1 MGKQSKSRKGENI
14 GKGKVTPVQI
24 AFIVNRYLSDNN
36 YIHTRSAFRSEAS
49 NLISKSTV
57 REAPKS
63 LLSLGDILDEYIRLK
78 EQKVI
83 LDQGWR
89 RLEQEKSRVQ
99 NLLRGMQDVMNAYNS
114 TGDNITPPS
123 QLPSPLASNTTTKSG
138 AAGHFPMYNT
148 PAIMS
153 TPDPTS
159 HSNMKRKGSKDVTD
173 ALVTAKK
180 SRRCIPPKDSNIVT
194 QEVNAEKKQGS
205 SVQDS
210 AIQSYIHDN
219 SLSESSV
226 QGSNVVKCLFT
237 QPTPSPPANYS
248 SGPKTPPQA
257 SASQTEK
264 SISPLEICSTATSS
278 DITQQITSTN
288 CTVISSETIR
298 VSPTKQLAY
307 YSIEKTRCIST
318 SSPVKTHLKR
328 LNKKENVKGRL
339 DFDVSDIRT
348 ISENSSPDGNST
360 SKFDR
365 DGDILD
371 LDNLDDFG
379 LDFNL
384 SELLVEFDLHSEG
397 PGFSY
402 QQPMDSSPH
411 SHLGSSLTS
420 ENVDMGAIQVMPHLS
435 GSVTGILSEDMNL
448 LANSDAVTTTKSVT
462 KCIKILSPVKNH
474 RSLPDQENL
483 WISN

>member
-1 MGKQSKSRKGENI
+1 MVVKAAKNDTRDRCPVRRPVRGDGHQNPRQSDSVQKSRGRI
-14 GKGKVTPVQI
+14 G
-24 AFIVNRYLSDNN
+24 NR
-36 YIHTRSAFRSEAS
+36 
-49 NLISKSTV
+49 
-57 REAPKS
+57 APKS

-83 LDQGWR
+83 LDQGWC

-123 QLPSPLASNTTTKSG
+123 QLPSPLASNTMTKSG
-138 AAGHFPMYNT
+138 AAGHFPTYNT

-159 HSNMKRKGSKDVTD
+159 HSNTKRKGSKGVTD

-210 AIQSYIHDN
+210 AVQSYIHDN
-219 SLSESSV
+219 SLSELS

-257 SASQTEK
+257 SSSQTEK
-264 SISPLEICSTATSS
+264 SISPLEICSPATSS

-298 VSPTKQLAY
+298 VSPAKQIAY

-348 ISENSSPDGNST
+348 ISENSPVGTST
-360 SKFDR
+360 SEFDR

-371 LDNLDDFG
+371 LDIPNLDDFG

-411 SHLGSSLTS
+411 SHLG
-420 ENVDMGAIQVMPHLS
+420 
-435 GSVTGILSEDMNL
+435 
-448 LANSDAVTTTKSVT
+448 
-462 KCIKILSPVKNH
+462 
-474 RSLPDQENL
+474 
-483 WISN
+483 